1 MTIEQN
7 SYFNVSEKIVS
18 NAERLIDFDVQ
29 MYVDDPRLII
39 NRKFNGCL
47 AFVKFVLLD
56 SGINIPDYIGPDNI
70 IRRIKFVNEMFDHFG
85 ILVEYGQQQKGDIL
99 CFSRR
104 GERPQH
110 IGIVVDN
117 SYYIHAPARKGV
129 VCKDKIEILPIENIG
144 LNPIY
149 KNNPIGFKRAT
160 MPTDHPRWF
169 QKPI

>member
-7 SYFNVSEKIVS
+7 SQFNVSEKIVS
-18 NAERLIDFDVQ
+18 NAERLVNFDVQ

-47 AFVKFVLLD
+47 AFVKFVLLE

-85 ILVEYGQQQKGDIL
+85 VLVEYGQQQEGDIL
-99 CFSRR
+99 FFSRR

-117 SYYIHAPARKGV
+117 NDYIHAPARKGI
-129 VCKDKIEILPIENIG
+129 VCKDKIEILSIENITQ
-144 LNPIY
+144 NSIY
-149 KNNPIGFKRAT
+149 KTNPIGFKRAT
-160 MPTDHPRWF
+160 ISVDHPRWF